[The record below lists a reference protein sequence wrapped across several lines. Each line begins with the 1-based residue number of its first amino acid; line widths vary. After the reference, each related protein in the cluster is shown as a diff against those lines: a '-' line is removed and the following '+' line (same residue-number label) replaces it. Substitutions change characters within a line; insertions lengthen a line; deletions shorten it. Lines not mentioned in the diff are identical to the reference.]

1 MGVVSNNA
9 SIRKLTETE
18 IKKPNL
24 SHLIRESSMDYDKKH
39 FQNVA
44 DGLKKL
50 GDKYNYKLK
59 HRKR

>member
-24 SHLIRESSMDYDKKH
+24 SHLIRESSTDYDKKH

-44 DGLKKL
+44 DGMKKH
-50 GDKYNYKLK
+50 GDK
-59 HRKR
+59 